1 MNREQAKAL
10 LPIITAFA
18 EGKVVQY
25 RPLRSSPIPEP
36 KWADM
41 GDNPAFDKQPEQ
53 YRIKPEPLKVWI
65 TVHKRSSGALYTV
78 SWCNEAQAKEA
89 ARDASNCV
97 GTYPME
103 IEL

>member
-18 EGKVVQY
+18 EGKEIQF
-25 RPLRSSPIPEP
+25 LDSFG
-36 KWADM
+36 KWNYDESTDF
-41 GDNPAFDKQPEQ
+41 GFVYPAER

-65 TVHKRSSGALYTV
+65 TVHKHSNGALYTV
-78 SWCNEAQAKEA
+78 SWCNEALAKEA
-89 ARDASNCV
+89 ARTALNYV